1 MKILMYTK
9 TREIKHPQNL
19 KYLKNLNFI
28 IVLLSMFI
36 LNQTVQQQL
45 LMQTA
50 TDQTAEGNEEALITE
65 ERLLQLKRR

>member
-1 MKILMYTK
+1 
-9 TREIKHPQNL
+9 
-19 KYLKNLNFI
+19 
-28 IVLLSMFI
+28 MFI

-50 TDQTAEGNEEALITE
+50 TDQTAEGNEEAPITE